1 MAYIGT
7 QPAFGTFKKI
17 DAITAFNGA
26 LTTFALTSGGAAT
39 APGTAQNLIV
49 SINGVV
55 QEPGVAYS
63 VSGSNIVFTAAPA
76 TGAAFFAVQL
86 GSVGS
91 VATVA
96 DGAVGNSQIAANAIT
111 ADKIA
116 AGAVGSTQI
125 AAGAVGNTQLA
136 SGAALA
142 NLGFTPVSA
151 GKSIALSMIFGG

>member
-17 DAITAFNGA
+17 DSITTFNGA

-39 APGTAQNLIV
+39 TPGTAQNLIV

-63 VSGSNIVFTAAPA
+63 VSGSNIVFTAAPI

-91 VATVA
+91 VAAVP
-96 DGAVGNSQIAANAIT
+96 DGSVGNAQISANAIT

-116 AGAVGSTQI
+116 SGAVGNTQI